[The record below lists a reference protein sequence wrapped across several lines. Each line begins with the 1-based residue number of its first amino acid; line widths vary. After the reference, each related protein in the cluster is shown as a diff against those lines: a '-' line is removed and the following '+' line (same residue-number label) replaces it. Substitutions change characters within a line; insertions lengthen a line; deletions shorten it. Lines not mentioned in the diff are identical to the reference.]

1 MLCFL
6 VDRQAAKEASMRGHK
21 TGNGISAASGTVE
34 PLRPENQH
42 LLAFLDELT
51 ATPDDKGPTWWEE
64 FRSSLKTTQLRLG
77 PPPAK

>member
-1 MLCFL
+1 
-6 VDRQAAKEASMRGHK
+6 MRGHK
-21 TGNGISAASGTVE
+21 TGSRTSTASGAVE

-42 LLAFLDELT
+42 LLAFLDELI

-64 FRSSLKTTQLRLG
+64 FRSFLKTTQLRLG